1 MKRQRGFSLLEL
13 MVALISSSLLLMVLT
28 HQYVGVKR
36 HYLSMEKTLESSLD
50 LQLVTDLIRDSARKA
65 GFTPCLRI
73 DNLASV
79 DTRDG
84 KQPLLSIEMSN
95 SGFKSNHMS
104 DYFGLVMKQ
113 VSSTYLIITRDTP
126 VSSKKPV
133 LIADCYHAEVHNV
146 RSIQPGQENVEI
158 SLEQPLQ
165 YNYVPPIYI
174 GEWLEER
181 FYVHQGQSTLYY
193 QLNHHAD
200 ALSRAVKALNVLLTT
215 HHGKQL
221 LQVTLSLE
229 NAKPIQL
236 DTVIR
241 GTQ

>member
-1 MKRQRGFSLLEL
+1 MRRQCGLSLLEL
-13 MVALISSSLLLMVLT
+13 MVALISSSLLLMVLIN
-28 HQYVGVKR
+28 QYIGVKR
-36 HYLSMEKTLESSLD
+36 HYLSMEKTLETSLD

-73 DNLASV
+73 ENLASM
-79 DTRDG
+79 DTRNG
-84 KQPLLSIEMSN
+84 KQQLLSIEMTN

-104 DYFGLVMKQ
+104 DYFGLIMKQ
-113 VSSTYLIITRDTP
+113 VSPTYLSITRDTP
-126 VSSKKPV
+126 VSLKKPV

-146 RSIQPGQENVEI
+146 RSIQTGQENVDI

-165 YNYVPPIYI
+165 YTYVPPIYI

-181 FYVHQGQSTLYY
+181 FYVPQGQSTLYY

-200 ALSRAVKALNVLLTT
+200 ALSRAVKALDVLLTT
-215 HHGKQL
+215 HHGKQVL
-221 LQVTLSLE
+221 KVTLSLE
-229 NAKPIQL
+229 NEKPIQL
-236 DTVIR
+236 DTVVR